1 MKSLGISVDDY
12 SAVLASICQD
22 VSDDLEK
29 NDTCVTSEHVV
40 SFLLVFCQLMSETFH
55 DEKVHEIFFLSF
67 FDFFQEDKSDSAKQS
82 PEESTHVCPHFNAS
96 VFSVSCG
103 SRFLSSRIEHWNM
116 LIMVRSGG

>member
-1 MKSLGISVDDY
+1 MGERVIESCATKLKPYLVQAVKSLGISVDDY
-12 SAVLASICQD
+12 SSVLASICQD
-22 VSDDLEK
+22 TSDDLEK

-82 PEESTHVCPHFNAS
+82 LEESTHVCPHFNAP
-96 VFSVSCG
+96 VF
-103 SRFLSSRIEHWNM
+103 FIFF
-116 LIMVRSGG
+116 